1 MKNLN
6 ASTLFKLLSATIAFV
21 CMAAAFSVTGASSV
35 AHAALPDSGKAHLE
49 RFGITGRVEASTYGH
64 NRNGFMAKVDGKTYI
79 ADLKNNQVASIEN
92 PNSVFEKL
100 PLQRDKESVLFIVQF
115 LIHNDSYG
123 SHHHYGEWRGSHH
136 LFPMYILAEYDEN
149 GNVIPADS
157 RVFSGEGASPSHYHG
172 NVQEQKYID
181 LALLFAGEVFPY
193 ADCADMENTV
203 QNKWPGSYPG
213 MITGDEVN
221 IRTGAGTGYRSLG
234 VFFKGDNVTLL
245 NRVENGEGVWY
256 EVKFYNSQYGWIQG
270 WVSGNYIEER

>member
-1 MKNLN
+1 
-6 ASTLFKLLSATIAFV
+6 
-21 CMAAAFSVTGASSV
+21 
-35 AHAALPDSGKAHLE
+35 
-49 RFGITGRVEASTYGH
+49 
-64 NRNGFMAKVDGKTYI
+64 
-79 ADLKNNQVASIEN
+79 
-92 PNSVFEKL
+92 
-100 PLQRDKESVLFIVQF
+100 
-115 LIHNDSYG
+115 
-123 SHHHYGEWRGSHH
+123 
-136 LFPMYILAEYDEN
+136 MYILAEYDEN

-193 ADCADMENTV
+193 ADCADLESTV

>member
-6 ASTLFKLLSATIAFV
+6 VSRLFKLLSSTFAFV
-21 CMAAAFSVTGASSV
+21 CMAAAFSATGARSV

-49 RFGITGRVEASTYGH
+49 RFGITGRVQASTYGH

-92 PNSVFEKL
+92 PHSVFEKL

-115 LIHNDSYG
+115 LIRNDSYG

-193 ADCADMENTV
+193 ADCADMGNTV

-234 VFFKGDNVTLL
+234 VFFKGDVVTLL
-245 NRVENGEGVWY
+245 NRVENSEGAWH